1 VWRQYACFNT
11 ILELSCPRAGDLL
24 MFDKA
29 LYGRNDTLGSQ
40 RCRVPYDR
48 KCQID
53 VQNLLN
59 VHCGGK
65 YRCSLA
71 VNTAVFDDPCG
82 YDEFL
87 DVSYRCLPGTQT
99 PQTQLKPNLRL
110 IVSGQHLYV
119 CNLAK
124 SAHLHMGTARHS

>member
-1 VWRQYACFNT
+1 MCDVCVASLLAKRQRYACFNT
-11 ILELSCPRAGDLL
+11 ILELSCPGAGDQL
-24 MFDKA
+24 MFDSA
-29 LYGRNDTLGSQ
+29 LYGRNDTLGSV

-59 VHCGGK
+59 MQCGGMP
-65 YRCSLA
+65 RCSLA

-87 DVSYRCLPGTQT
+87 TVNYRCLPGIY
-99 PQTQLKPNLRL
+99 K
-110 IVSGQHLYV
+110 
-119 CNLAK
+119 K
-124 SAHLHMGTARHS
+124 SELMLMRRATASV